1 MSAHHQPRY
10 RRLKLRRFG
19 SEDRREWIR
28 SCAHSSFGIVV
39 MVAKPRIHPPAG
51 ERQVSHR
58 PARAIKRRFA
68 NVNCMDLYSGR
79 RRHGAYLVRLNS
91 SDPLSGPPTLA
102 IPDPAASSQTL
113 ARIGPNGPNVCCSD
127 VKPSAYAP
135 YGVSIGFWSRIGKS
149 LYRGSPSAACSG

>member
-1 MSAHHQPRY
+1 
-10 RRLKLRRFG
+10 
-19 SEDRREWIR
+19 
-28 SCAHSSFGIVV
+28 
-39 MVAKPRIHPPAG
+39 MVAKLRIHSPAG

-58 PARAIKRRFA
+58 PARAMKRHFA

-79 RRHGAYLVRLNS
+79 RLHGAYLVRLNS

-127 VKPSAYAP
+127 VKPSAYGP

-149 LYRGSPSAACSG
+149 LSRFAFCGLFWLMMWAATSYASSSLRARHEINAQFGG